1 MRILFLLF
9 SHIGLFFHAFAQADR
24 NWLAGAHSKELL
36 ARNLSVEKLDE
47 QFPRYTDR
55 AKWESINPVYRAHL
69 IKDGEEAL
77 GFVWKV
83 VPATSYLEFVK
94 SGNRRVMEDVYNT
107 NLTAIRK
114 LAFAELAEGK
124 GRFIPQLINGVWHVC
139 DITSWSISASLN
151 LQKAGAGL
159 PDINEPVIELGTGIT
174 VNVMAWTYHLFK
186 DEFDKHSKLISPRIK
201 QEIDRRVLQP
211 FYTRNDFWW
220 MALDGKKRLV
230 NNWNIWLNYNMLTTI
245 LLVEDDP
252 AKRADG
258 IYKTMRS
265 ADQFI
270 NYYKEDGG
278 CEEGPAYWSHAGG
291 MLYNYLSLLQTATK
305 GAVDIFD
312 KPLIR
317 NIGSYY
323 CKAYI
328 DSSWYLNY
336 ADAAAKIKGDASL
349 VYHYGKAVK
358 DSQLQ
363 YFGSW
368 LARQQQWDTMPP
380 VENMYGGFRNLF
392 TVKEI
397 VDGKAAQPFMAYA
410 WMKETGIAVA
420 RDQEGSSKGF
430 YFSALAGHN
439 DESHNHND
447 VGTCVLYYDGK
458 PFLIDI
464 GSETY
469 TRQTFGPERY
479 TIWTMRS
486 TYHNVPFINGVEQ
499 KDGAKY
505 KAKNVSFTNTK
516 TTARFQLDIA
526 AAYPE
531 AAQVKKWD
539 RVYELKRNESF
550 TITDKYQLM
559 ANNGN
564 SALHFMTSAVPAKT
578 KEGVVRLVSGIT
590 DLRMEFDPK
599 QFDLEIE
606 EVPVKDSRLLE
617 SWPPVVYRIQL
628 KIRNKSTEGNHRIV
642 FRKTK

>member
-1 MRILFLLF
+1 MRILLILF
-9 SHIGLFFHAFAQADR
+9 SLTCLIFQAIAQADR
-24 NWLAGAHSKELL
+24 NWLAGAYSKEQLVQS
-36 ARNLSVEKLDE
+36 LSMEKIDE
-47 QFPRYTDR
+47 QFPRYTNR
-55 AKWESINPVYRAHL
+55 AKWESIDPQYRAQL
-69 IKDGEEAL
+69 IRDGEEAL
-77 GFVWKV
+77 GFEWRV

-94 SGNRRVMEDVYNT
+94 SGNRRVMEDVYNM

-124 GRFIPQLINGVWHVC
+124 GRFMPQLINGVWHVC

-186 DEFDKHSKLISPRIK
+186 EEFDKQSKLISPRIK

-252 AKRADG
+252 TKRVNG

-265 ADQFI
+265 ADKFI

-305 GAVDIFD
+305 GAIDIFE

-368 LARQQQWDTMPP
+368 LAKQQQWEKMPP

-397 VDGKAAQPFMAYA
+397 VTGRAAQPFMSYA

-420 RDQEGSSKGF
+420 RDQDGSSKGF

-486 TYHNVPFINGVEQ
+486 TYHNVPFINGAEQ
-499 KDGAKY
+499 KEGAMY
-505 KAKNVSFTNTK
+505 KANNVSFTNTK
-516 TTARFQLDIA
+516 SLAKFKLDIA

-531 AAQVKKWD
+531 TAQVKKWD
-539 RVYELKRNESF
+539 RVYELKRNEYF
-550 TITDKYQLM
+550 TITDRYQLA
-559 ANNGN
+559 ANKGN
-564 SALHFMTSAVPAKT
+564 SALHFMTSAVPVKAKD
-578 KEGVVRLVSGIT
+578 GILRLISG
-590 DLRMEFDPK
+590 DVKLQMDFDPK
-599 QFDLEIE
+599 QFELEIE

-617 SWPPVVYRIQL
+617 SWPPLVYRIIL

-642 FRKTK
+642 FRKIA